1 MQAQVMLPALLY
13 YCLCENC
20 HANTTTTQRSWLYR
34 QIFHNN
40 TITHTSYH
48 LGLFHNLHQKVWKVF
63 RSKTFMFL
71 NTKFPFFFSLPQRDL
86 TFTDLCPCM
95 KNLYFPLSDGF
106 TCWDWRDGQWRHFHV
121 IWHFTQEML
130 VGKYFNT
137 GIQNVFFYFL
147 FYLNFVTL
155 GLDFKKSWLKRA
167 KIQLLLFFKLLFGCQ
182 VDDKLYT
189 SVMKCTSCWLN

>member
-40 TITHTSYH
+40 TITHTSYN

-71 NTKFPFFFSLPQRDL
+71 NTKFPPFFFLYLSVISHLL
-86 TFTDLCPCM
+86 TCVHVWKIYIFHFQTV
-95 KNLYFPLSDGF
+95 KNF

-121 IWHFTQEML
+121 ISHFTQEML

-137 GIQNVFFYFL
+137 GIQNVFLYFF
-147 FYLNFVTL
+147 FYLNLVTL
-155 GLDFKKSWLKRA
+155 GLDNKNHGSKELKYNC
-167 KIQLLLFFKLLFGCQ
+167 CQ
-182 VDDKLYT
+182 VDDKLDT
-189 SVMKCTSCWLN
+189 SVMKMYFLLT

>member
-63 RSKTFMFL
+63 HSKTFMFL
-71 NTKFPFFFSLPQRDL
+71 NTKFPIFFFFTSAWSHIYWLVSMYEKFIFSTFRRFHMLRLKGRAVTSFPCNFTFHTRDVSWKIFQHWNSECFSL
-86 TFTDLCPCM
+86 F
-95 KNLYFPLSDGF
+95 
-106 TCWDWRDGQWRHFHV
+106 
-121 IWHFTQEML
+121 I
-130 VGKYFNT
+130 
-137 GIQNVFFYFL
+137 FF
-147 FYLNFVTL
+147 
-155 GLDFKKSWLKRA
+155 
-167 KIQLLLFFKLLFGCQ
+167 I
-182 VDDKLYT
+182 
-189 SVMKCTSCWLN
+189 